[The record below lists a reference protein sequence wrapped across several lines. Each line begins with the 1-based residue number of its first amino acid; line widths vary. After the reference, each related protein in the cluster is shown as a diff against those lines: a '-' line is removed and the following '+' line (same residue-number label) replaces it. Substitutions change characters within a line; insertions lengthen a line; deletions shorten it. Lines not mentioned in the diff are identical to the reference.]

1 MAGVT
6 RINSYKTAAEVT
18 AAAQLFLNTGFRV
31 WVLGPTDVV
40 RLQHGKE
47 DAIFWSQGD
56 TETVAVLIATK
67 DDMEEVKLP
76 E

>member
-6 RINSYKTAAEVT
+6 RINSYKTVAETT
-18 AAAQLFLNTGFRV
+18 AAAQTFLNTGFRV

-40 RLQHGKE
+40 RLQDGKA

-67 DDMEEVKLP
+67 DDMKELKLP
-76 E
+76 G

>member
-6 RINSYKTAAEVT
+6 RVNSYKTAVEAT
-18 AAAQLFLNTGFRV
+18 TAAQLFLNTGFRV
-31 WVLGPTDVV
+31 WVCGPTDVV

-56 TETVAVLIATK
+56 TETVVILIATK
-67 DDMEEVKLP
+67 DDMGEVKP
-76 E
+76 PK